1 MTRKAAFFDGCSWF
15 KFNNL
20 GLALGTNLKLYTSV
34 VKGLKLKTR
43 KFWELIPAFAEVTE
57 EKLVRG
63 SFLNSILNRVKKL
76 ILVSVDKQFI
86 ISIFFL
92 GQKLIL
98 LLAKT
103 IFPFSHNKPYS
114 RTALTLRKLAETTF
128 ISSESF
134 FITKWLFLWMI
145 LLLEVITF
153 LKIENC

>member
-63 SFLNSILNRVKKL
+63 SFLNPILNRVKKL
-76 ILVSVDKQFI
+76 ILVSVDNQFI

-114 RTALTLRKLAETTF
+114 RTISRNIF

>member
-1 MTRKAAFFDGCSWF
+1 MTRKASFFDGCSWF

-20 GLALGTNLKLYTSV
+20 GLPLGTNLKLYTSV
-34 VKGLKLKTR
+34 VKELKLKTR

-57 EKLVRG
+57 EKLVG
-63 SFLNSILNRVKKL
+63 EGFWNPILNRVKKL
-76 ILVSVDKQFI
+76 ILVSVDNQFI

-98 LLAKT
+98 LLAKN

-114 RTALTLRKLAETTF
+114 TALTLRKLTETTF

-134 FITKWLFLWMI
+134 FITK
-145 LLLEVITF
+145 
-153 LKIENC
+153 